1 MPYVKVRHM
10 AAKTKDLAQPGCD
23 RWEFIKGGCF
33 SCYILVSPFNRR
45 ITVYSFDLLRDQ
57 GAGEMVQALAENAK
71 LHGLDKIWL
80 KSTADWE
87 NAFLSAGMK
96 LEASIP
102 GYYYGKETAL
112 VFARYLS
119 AGRQTPSNSKDIV
132 LAEELISGFKTE
144 NGKRMLP
151 SGITPLW
158 AKREH
163 CADLARLYSRVFPTY
178 PFPVAD
184 PGYIKHTMDSGTCY
198 ITAWH
203 DDELIAASSAE
214 TNRPQKNAEMT
225 DFATL
230 PAWRGHGLASCL
242 LSQME
247 SRLDSE
253 GYRCLYT
260 IARSSSIG
268 MNKVFAGAGFS
279 FNGVLI
285 KNCNI
290 GGDFEDMNVWSKIL
304 V

>member
-1 MPYVKVRHM
+1 M

-112 VFARYLS
+112 VFAKYLS

-225 DFATL
+225 DFATI

>member
-1 MPYVKVRHM
+1 M
-10 AAKTKDLAQPGCD
+10 AAKTKDLAQPGWD
-23 RWEFIKGGCF
+23 RWEVITGCCF
-33 SCYILVSPFNRR
+33 SCYILISPFNRR
-45 ITVYSFDLLRDQ
+45 ITVYRFDLLRDY
-57 GAGEMVQALAENAK
+57 GAEEMVQALAENAK
-71 LHGLDKIWL
+71 AHGLDKIWL
-80 KSTADWE
+80 KSAARWK

-102 GYYYGKETAL
+102 GYYNGEETAL

-119 AGRQTPSNSKDIV
+119 AGRQTPSNSKAIV
-132 LAEELISGFKTE
+132 LTEELISGIKTE

-151 SGITPLW
+151 AGITSIW

-163 CADLARLYSRVFPTY
+163 SADLARLYSRVFPTY
-178 PFPVAD
+178 PFPVFD

-203 DDELIAASSAE
+203 DGELVAASSAE
-214 TNRPQKNAEMT
+214 TNWPQKNAEMT

-230 PAWRGHGLASCL
+230 PVWRGHGLASCL

-285 KNCNI
+285 NNCNI
-290 GGDFEDMNVWSKIL
+290 GGDFEDMNVWSKML
-304 V
+304 E